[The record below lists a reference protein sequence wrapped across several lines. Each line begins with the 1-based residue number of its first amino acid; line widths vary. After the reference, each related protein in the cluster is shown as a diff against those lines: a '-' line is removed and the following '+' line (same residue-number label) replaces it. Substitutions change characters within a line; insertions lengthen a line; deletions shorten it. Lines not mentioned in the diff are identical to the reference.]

1 MAKKKVLFIIN
12 PISGGKNKDK
22 IPALIENTLDKNQ
35 FDITITFTKAPGHA
49 RELAAQPGFDYYI
62 AVGGDGTL
70 NEVASQ
76 LINTE
81 ACMGILPMGSGNGLA
96 RHMGINMNI
105 EKAILQINTAKIVK
119 IDTCTVNGKPFINM
133 AGVGFDAHIGKLF
146 AESTG
151 RGFKTYVVQT
161 LTEFKNYQSQKYK
174 INYGGKEIVS
184 DAFLL
189 SFANSS
195 QYGNNAY
202 IAPDADIKDGML
214 DICLMKPFKVMDV
227 LSIGF
232 RLFNKTIKQS
242 KYLQTIQAKEFTVT
256 REQEGV
262 AHLDGEP
269 MIFGKQLDIKVL
281 SASLKLLVP

>member
-22 IPALIENTLDKNQ
+22 IPALIESTLDKNQ

-49 RELAAQPGFDYYI
+49 KELAAQPGFDYYI

-76 LINTE
+76 LINTD

-105 EKAILQINTAKIVK
+105 EKAISQLNTAKIVK

-161 LTEFKNYQSQKYK
+161 LTEFKNYQSQSYK
-174 INYGGKEIVS
+174 INYGDKEIVS

-202 IAPDADIKDGML
+202 IAPDADIKDGMI

-242 KYLQTIQAKEFTVT
+242 KYLQTIRAKEFTVT
-256 REQEGV
+256 REHEGV

>member
-22 IPALIENTLDKNQ
+22 IPALIESTLDKNQ

-49 RELAAQPGFDYYI
+49 KELAAQPGFDYYI

-70 NEVASQ
+70 NEVSSQ
-76 LINTE
+76 LINTD

-105 EKAILQINTAKIVK
+105 EKAIRQLNTAKIVK

-161 LTEFKNYQSQKYK
+161 LTEFKNYQSQSYK
-174 INYGGKEIVS
+174 INYGDKEIVS

-227 LSIGF
+227 ISIGF

-242 KYLQTIQAKEFTVT
+242 KYLQTIRAKEFTVT
-256 REQEGV
+256 REHEGV

>member
-1 MAKKKVLFIIN
+1 
-12 PISGGKNKDK
+12 
-22 IPALIENTLDKNQ
+22 
-35 FDITITFTKAPGHA
+35 
-49 RELAAQPGFDYYI
+49 
-62 AVGGDGTL
+62 
-70 NEVASQ
+70 
-76 LINTE
+76 
-81 ACMGILPMGSGNGLA
+81 
-96 RHMGINMNI
+96 
-105 EKAILQINTAKIVK
+105 
-119 IDTCTVNGKPFINM
+119 M
-133 AGVGFDAHIGKLF
+133 AGVGFDAHIGKMF

-161 LTEFKNYQSQKYK
+161 LTEFKNYQSQSYK

-242 KYLQTIQAKEFTVT
+242 KYLQTIQAKELTVE
-256 REQEGV
+256 REHEGV

-269 MIFGKQLDIKVL
+269 MIFGKKLEIKVL